1 MPLESFVLLYY
12 ITQSSGAPDRLTW
25 LLEKIQQAA
34 EAGIDFIQIREKD
47 LSGRALYDLTC
58 AAVERVRQIP
68 GCRTRILLNDR
79 ADIALAAGADG
90 VHLPSSGMPVAR
102 LRRIMPATFLVARS
116 CHQAEEVR
124 QAAREGA
131 DFCVLGP
138 VFFTPSKA
146 GMGDPVG
153 LAALDAIRDI
163 EIPVLALGG
172 IDLCNADAC
181 LQHGAAGIAAIRLFQ
196 DASPGTVVPRLRR
209 LAP

>member
-1 MPLESFVLLYY
+1 MDPSVLLYY
-12 ITQSSGAPDRLTW
+12 ITQSSGVADRVPW
-25 LLEKIQQAA
+25 LLKKIQQAA
-34 EAGIDFIQIREKD
+34 AAGIDFIQIRERD
-47 LSGRALYDLTC
+47 LSGHALYDLTR
-58 AAVERVRQIP
+58 AALERVHRIP
-68 GCRTRILLNDR
+68 GCRTRILVNDR

-90 VHLPSSGMPVAR
+90 VHLPSSGMAVAR
-102 LRRIMPATFLVARS
+102 LRRVVPATFLVARS

-131 DFCVLGP
+131 SFCVLGP

-153 LAALDAIRDI
+153 LAALDAIRGV

-172 IDLCNADAC
+172 VDLGHAGAC